1 MGILDYFKPVD
12 SMSAEEARQFLKTKR
27 PDEYHLIDVRQPREY
42 ERGHLPGAILIP
54 LGELPERL
62 KELDPHKTTITYCG
76 SGARSRAAAA
86 ILDDNGFSEVFNM
99 SGGIR
104 EWEGLSA
111 QGAPESGMAFFTPA
125 STPEELIGLA
135 WTLEEGSRTFYSL
148 LSTSLDDAESR
159 KLFLDLAGAEDHHKA
174 SLTDLYRSFSGREPA
189 ADFPLGLL
197 QLEAPGD
204 IMEGGMRISKAMEWL
219 KGKGSDVAL
228 ELAISLES
236 NAYDL
241 SIKMRRRMKDEKS
254 RKVFHVLAA
263 EEKTH
268 LERLGKLL
276 ERKV

>member
-1 MGILDYFKPVD
+1 
-12 SMSAEEARQFLKTKR
+12 
-27 PDEYHLIDVRQPREY
+27 
-42 ERGHLPGAILIP
+42 
-54 LGELPERL
+54 
-62 KELDPHKTTITYCG
+62 
-76 SGARSRAAAA
+76 
-86 ILDDNGFSEVFNM
+86 M

-111 QGAPESGMAFFTPA
+111 QGAPEAGMAFFTPA

-135 WTLEEGSRTFYSL
+135 WTLEEGSRKFYSL
-148 LSTSLDDAESR
+148 LSGALNDADSR
-159 KLFLDLAGAEDHHKA
+159 HLFLDLAAAEDHHKA
-174 SLTDLYRSFSGREPA
+174 SLVNLYRMLSGREPA
-189 ADFPLGLL
+189 TDFPQGSI
-197 QLEAPGD
+197 QLEVPGD

-228 ELAISLES
+228 ELAISLEA

-241 SIKMRRRMKDEKS
+241 CLKMSRRMEDEKS

-263 EEKTH
+263 EERNH

>member
-1 MGILDYFKPVD
+1 MGLLDYFKPVD
-12 SMSAEEARQFLKTKR
+12 SMTAEKARQFMKTRKT
-27 PDEYHLIDVRQPREY
+27 DDYNLIDVRQPREY
-42 ERGHLPGAILIP
+42 EGGHLPGAVLIP

-62 KELDPHKTTITYCG
+62 EELDSRKPTITYCG

-86 ILDDNGFSEVFNM
+86 ILADNGFSEVFNM

-111 QGAPESGMAFFTPA
+111 QGVPESGMAFFMSA

-135 WTLEEGSRTFYSL
+135 WILEEGSRKFYAM
-148 LSTSLDDAESR
+148 LSEMLDDAESR
-159 KLFLDLAGAEDHHKA
+159 TLFFDLAAAEDHHKA
-174 SLTDLYRSFSGREPA
+174 SLITLYRVLSGREPA
-189 ADFPLGLL
+189 ADFPQGVIH
-197 QLEAPGD
+197 LEVQED
-204 IMEGGMRISKAMEWL
+204 IMEGGTRISEAMEWV
-219 KGKGSDVAL
+219 KGKGPDAAL
-228 ELAISLES
+228 ELAISLEA

-241 SIKMRRRMKDEKS
+241 SIKMSRKMEDKNS

-268 LERLGKLL
+268 LERLGTLL